1 MSDIHDTTDNQLE
14 KNNAQDTDSQATQAS
29 QPPKLAT
36 THEMPWLKTYERT
49 GLNYDIAMPDPKM
62 TLIDIFERN
71 FEKYG
76 NDDAFVCMGAT
87 MTFRQMDIYSRQVAA
102 YLQGLGLKKGD
113 NVAVMMPNV
122 LQYPVCM
129 IGILRA
135 GLTLV
140 NVNPLYTSQELAHQL
155 EDSQAKALFIIENFA
170 KTYQDIGKKLV
181 DHVVVCSMGDL
192 MGTVKGF
199 IVNAVVKYYKKMI
212 PDWQI
217 DGHVTFKHI
226 LKTASASQ
234 YKRPTDIVGDD
245 LAVLQYTGGT
255 TGVAK
260 GAMLT
265 HTNLIANLFQCLS
278 FARSIFSEERSQEYA
293 VIALPLYHIFSFT
306 ACAVVSMYLGFIG
319 LLIPN
324 PRDLDGFV
332 KELDKYKPAF
342 LPAVNTLFNG
352 LAHHAGF
359 RALDHRNLRLSLGGG
374 MAVLPS
380 TAEEWQRITN
390 TIIIEGYG
398 LSETSPVATL
408 NPPREKFSA
417 KIGIPMPHTDIKL
430 LDDEGREVA
439 MGERGE
445 IAIKGPQVMKGY
457 WNRPESTA
465 ESFTQDGFFKTG
477 DVAIVD
483 DNGFFKIVDRKK
495 DMILVSGFNVYPNE
509 VEEVL
514 ASHPKVLEV
523 GVIGVHHDKSGE
535 VPKAY
540 VVRKD
545 ASLTEKELLDFA
557 RKNLTGYKRP
567 KFVKFVDEL
576 PKSNVG
582 KILRKEIRKLEEQS
596 Q

>member
-1 MSDIHDTTDNQLE
+1 MSETTTHTDTNTSEN
-14 KNNAQDTDSQATQAS
+14 T
-29 QPPKLAT
+29 PPKLAT
-36 THEMPWLKTYERT
+36 THEMPWLKTYEKF
-49 GLNYDIAMPDPKM
+49 GLDYNIAMPDDNV
-62 TLIDIFERN
+62 TLMHIFERN

-76 NDDAFVCMGAT
+76 NDDAFVCMGARLT
-87 MTFRQMDIYSRQVAA
+87 YRELDIYSRQVAA
-102 YLQGLGLKKGD
+102 YLQGLGFKKGD
-113 NVAVMMPNV
+113 GVAVMMPNV

-135 GLTLV
+135 GLTLI
-140 NVNPLYTSQELAHQL
+140 NVNPLYTSGELAHQL

-170 KTYQDIGKKLV
+170 KTYEDIGKPLV
-181 DHVVVCSMGDL
+181 KHVIVCSMGDL
-192 MGTVKGF
+192 LGTVKGF
-199 IVNAVVKYYKKMI
+199 VVNSVVKYVKKMI

-217 DGHVTFKHI
+217 AGHTTFKQL
-226 LKTASASQ
+226 LKDTSASQ
-234 YKRPTDIVGDD
+234 YQRPTDIKGSDV
-245 LAVLQYTGGT
+245 AVLQYTGGT

-265 HTNLIANLFQCLS
+265 HTNLVANLYQCL
-278 FARSIFSEERSQEYA
+278 EYIRLRFDEKDA
-293 VIALPLYHIFSFT
+293 HGEYVVIALPLYHIFSFT
-306 ACAVVSMYLGFIG
+306 ACALLGMHLGFIG

-324 PRDLDGFV
+324 PRDLKGFV

-352 LAHHAGF
+352 LAHNPEF
-359 RALDHRNLRLSLGGG
+359 RALDHSNLRLSLGGG
-374 MAVLPS
+374 MSVLPS
-380 TAEEWQRITN
+380 TAEEWQRITGT
-390 TIIIEGYG
+390 TIVEGYG

-408 NPPREKFSA
+408 NPPNETFSA

-430 LDDEGREVA
+430 LNDEGQEVA
-439 MGERGE
+439 RGERGE
-445 IAIKGPQVMKGY
+445 IAVKGPQVMKGY
-457 WNRPESTA
+457 WQRPEDTA
-465 ESFTQDGFFKTG
+465 ESMTADGFFKTG
-477 DVAIVD
+477 DVAVMD
-483 DNGFFKIVDRKK
+483 ENGYFKIVDRKK

-514 ASHPKVLEV
+514 AAHPKVLEV
-523 GVIGVHHDKSGE
+523 GVIGVPNEKSGE

-545 ASLTEKELLDFA
+545 ASLTEQELLDYA
-557 RKNLTGYKRP
+557 RKELTGYKRP

-582 KILRKEIRKLEEQS
+582 KILRKEIRKIEEQS